1 MKEEIAYEYVP
12 SETQS
17 SDILRIWTECPPI
30 DGEVHQVTPVPDGT
44 EPKSTDRSENPKV
57 KTKKGRARRCVRCV
71 EISRMWCKKKK
82 GKKCKP
88 WIREALDKSV
98 RAELKY

>member
-57 KTKKGRARRCVRCV
+57 KTKKGRAYDAWRYRV
-71 EISRMWCKKKK
+71 SRMCKKKK
-82 GKKCKP
+82 
-88 WIREALDKSV
+88 REKMQAVDKRTS
-98 RAELKY
+98 R